1 MNNKMVKGYILAIVS
16 AIIYGFMPLMAKYI
30 YADGV
35 NSITLV
41 FLRNLLALPS
51 LLLLVLYKH
60 RTLKIK
66 IRELPKISVLSFFGC
81 CITPVLLFSSY
92 NYMATGTATVFHFV
106 YPSLVAL
113 AGLIFFKKKLP
124 VGVIISVI
132 MCFVGVCLFYNPSE
146 AFSLKGSAFALA
158 SAVTFASYVVI
169 LSNTKLE
176 SATGLLLSFYVAL
189 ISSIIAFIM
198 CIVSGTL
205 SLPNTL
211 NGWLLCAVFAF
222 MVTTLAVV
230 FFQQS
235 AFMIGGEK
243 TSILSALEP
252 ATGIIVGAIVFKEH
266 ITPLV
271 AVGSVLVIGASIL
284 IAVSD
289 MKKVKEEKNEQNS

>member
-16 AIIYGFMPLMAKYI
+16 AIIYGLMPLMSKYI

-51 LLLLVLYKH
+51 LLIITLYKH
-60 RTLKIK
+60 RTLKISLK
-66 IRELPKISVLSFFGC
+66 EMPKISILSFFGC

-113 AGLIFFKKKLP
+113 AGMIFFKKKLP
-124 VGVIISVI
+124 LGVIISVI

-158 SAVTFASYVVI
+158 SAVTFASYVII
-169 LSNTKLE
+169 LSNIKLE
-176 SATGLLLSFYVAL
+176 SAKGLLLSFYVAL
-189 ISSIIAFIM
+189 ASSVMTFIM
-198 CIVSGTL
+198 CVVSGTL
-205 SLPNTL
+205 RLPSTI
-211 NGWLLCAVFAF
+211 NGWILCAVFAF
-222 MVTTLAVV
+222 LITTLAVV

-252 ATGIIVGAIVFKEH
+252 TTGIIVGAVVFKEH

-271 AVGSVLVIGASIL
+271 AVGSILVVGASIL
-284 IAVSD
+284 IAISD
-289 MKKVKEEKNEQNS
+289 MKKSKG

>member
-1 MNNKMVKGYILAIVS
+1 MNNKMAKGYIFAIVS
-16 AIIYGFMPLMAKYI
+16 AIIYGLMPLMSKYI

-35 NSITLV
+35 NPITLV

-51 LLLLVLYKH
+51 LLVLVLFKH
-60 RTLKIK
+60 RTLKIRVK
-66 IRELPKISVLSFFGC
+66 ELPKISVLSFFGC
-81 CITPVLLFSSY
+81 CITPILLFSSY
-92 NYMATGTATVFHFV
+92 NYMATGAATVFHFV

-113 AGLIFFKKKLP
+113 AGLIFFRRKLP
-124 VGVIISVI
+124 AGVIISVI

-146 AFSLKGSAFALA
+146 ALSLKGSVLALL
-158 SAVTFASYVVI
+158 SAVTFASYVII
-169 LSNTKLE
+169 LSNTVLE
-176 SATGLLLSFYVAL
+176 SAKGLLLSFYVAL
-189 ISSIIAFIM
+189 ISSVITLIM
-198 CIVSGTL
+198 CAVSGTL
-205 SLPNTL
+205 SLPNTF
-211 NGWLLCAVFAF
+211 NGWILCAVFAF

-252 ATGIIVGAIVFKEH
+252 ATGVIVGAVVFKEH

-271 AVGSVLVIGASIL
+271 AVGSVLVVGASIL

-289 MKKVKEEKNEQNS
+289 MKKSKENKIG